1 MDLLGHPFLPYIRRN
16 MQTEW
21 RGFMRGQQVEILAP
35 AGSYESMTAAI
46 AAGADAVYI
55 GGSRF
60 GARAYAD
67 NLGEDRMLEA
77 IDYAHLHGCH
87 LYMTVNTLVKEG
99 ELGEL
104 DGYLRPYYERGLD
117 AVIVQDLGVFA
128 YVRKHFPDMPVHA
141 STQMTITGAYGA
153 KVLYDLGAARVVT
166 ARELSLEEIRRIHE
180 TVDVEIE
187 SFVHGA
193 LCYCYSGQ
201 CLFSSLVGGRSGN
214 RGRCAQPC
222 RLPYDVKRDGQVLNK
237 GNEKYVLSL
246 KDLCTLDLIPDMI
259 EAGIFSLKIEGRMK
273 SPRYTAGVVSIYRK
287 YVDRY
292 LEWGRKGYRVE
303 DADRKA
309 LLELFDRGGFTE
321 GYYTKHN
328 GADMVAKKEK
338 PAFRQGN
345 EDLFR
350 YLDETY
356 VLKKQQEAITG
367 NVVMKEGLPVR
378 MTLRC
383 KGAEVTVEG
392 DVVQTAMNQ
401 PVTAEKLEKQ
411 MKKTGNTP
419 FVFEKLDVVV
429 EGAGFL
435 PVQALNELRRCG
447 MERLEEE
454 ILKAYRRA
462 PDRREESGKAGCYA
476 GTVKKSAAEISESLE
491 LHVLLGNSKCLNVV
505 LHSPD
510 VTEVMVES
518 DGFSPENWKETVERC
533 HEAGKRCVLAMPPIF
548 RTEAVRYFDRNLEY
562 VKGAGFDSLLVRA
575 LEEVEYLKEK
585 GMDMAWIADHNLY
598 TFNHLAAELITS
610 QGASRI
616 TLPLELNSRELE
628 AAGCHGRELVG
639 YGYLPMMISAQ
650 CIKRTV
656 DGCNKKPELL
666 MLKDRTGKELPVQ
679 NHCVF
684 CYNTIYNTSP
694 LSLLGQE
701 DLVGRLKP
709 GAIRLQFAMETPE
722 QTGRIVK
729 VYGDSFLR
737 GEACESP
744 IREFTRGHMKRG
756 VE

>member
-1 MDLLGHPFLPYIRRN
+1 MRR
-16 MQTEW
+16 
-21 RGFMRGQQVEILAP
+21 QQVEILAP
-35 AGSYESMTAAI
+35 AGSFESMTAAI

-67 NLGEDRMLEA
+67 NLNEDRMLEA

-99 ELGEL
+99 ELDGL
-104 DGYLRPYYERGLD
+104 DDYLRPYYERGLD

-128 YVRKHFPDMPVHA
+128 YVRKHFPGLPIHA

-153 KVLYDLGAARVVT
+153 KALKELGASRIVT
-166 ARELSLEEIRRIHE
+166 ARELSLEEIRHIHE

-246 KDLCTLDLIPDMI
+246 KDLCTLDIIPDMI
-259 EAGIFSLKIEGRMK
+259 EAGVFSMKIEGRMK

-292 LEWGRKGYRVE
+292 LERGRKGYRVE
-303 DADRKA
+303 EADRKA

-321 GYYTKHN
+321 GYYTQHN

-345 EDLFR
+345 EELFR

-356 VLKKQQEAITG
+356 VLKKQQETISG
-367 NVVMKEGLPVR
+367 SVVMREGEPAR
-378 MTLRC
+378 MVLC
-383 KGAEVTVEG
+383 LGEIKVSVEG
-392 DVVQTAMNQ
+392 SVVQRAMNQ
-401 PVTAEKLEKQ
+401 PITAEKLEKQ
-411 MKKTGNTP
+411 MRKTGNTP
-419 FVFEKLDVVV
+419 FVFEKLDVTV

-435 PVQALNELRRCG
+435 PVQALNELRRSG

-454 ILKAYRRA
+454 ILKKYRR
-462 PDRREESGKAGCYA
+462 DSGSQDVA
-476 GTVKKSAAEISESLE
+476 GTEMPVTSKQPEGIRTPE
-491 LHVLLGNSKCLNVV
+491 LHVLLGNPKALNIV
-505 LHSPD
+505 LPNPD
-510 VTEVMVES
+510 VTEIMVES
-518 DGFSPENWKETVERC
+518 DTFPPENWKDTVKRC
-533 HEAGKRCVLAMPPIF
+533 HEAGKRCVLALPPIF
-548 RTEAVRYFDRNLEY
+548 RTEAIQYFNRNLE
-562 VKGAGFDSLLVRA
+562 ALRQAEFDGLLVRA
-575 LEEVEYLKEK
+575 LEEVEYLREK
-585 GMDMAWIADHNLY
+585 GMDTAWIADHNLY
-598 TFNHLAAELITS
+598 TFNHLAAELMTE
-610 QGASRI
+610 QGAARL

-628 AAGCHGRELVG
+628 ETGCGGRELVA

-650 CIKRTV
+650 CIRKTV
-656 DGCNKKPELL
+656 EGCSKKPELL

-684 CYNTIYNTSP
+684 CYNTIYNISP

-701 DLVGRLKP
+701 SLVGRLAP
-709 GAIRLQFAMETPE
+709 GSIRLQFTTETPE
-722 QTGRIVK
+722 LTGRIVK
-729 VYGDSFLR
+729 AYADSFLH
-737 GEACESP
+737 GKTVESP
-744 IREFTRGHMKRG
+744 IGEFTRGHMKRG